1 MMIVVT
7 LNSSPSYYL
16 CPTKKEP
23 CWVSRLLI
31 KGARNLDS
39 FHHISTN
46 DRPIVL
52 TDLWRLCKKRKKVG
66 ECSSFGALWM
76 CVSRL
81 IDCKSKEKSRNS
93 ICMFAVYRAIP
104 PAKMPLVMI
113 RCQMKQK
120 MPRCRLNN
128 SILCSPY
135 LLFEDEKQ
143 KIDTHTIS
151 SFVKG
156 EQSED
161 PRRYRCVC
169 HKANPA
175 RRLHLSSSMLITHR
189 HTRWL
194 TPKLFRSL
202 FPVQLFLLL
211 LLFSFFLLL
220 LSSALMTAISARG

>member
-1 MMIVVT
+1 
-7 LNSSPSYYL
+7 
-16 CPTKKEP
+16 
-23 CWVSRLLI
+23 
-31 KGARNLDS
+31 
-39 FHHISTN
+39 
-46 DRPIVL
+46 
-52 TDLWRLCKKRKKVG
+52 
-66 ECSSFGALWM
+66 M

-189 HTRWL
+189 HTL
-194 TPKLFRSL
+194 DDSPQNCFAPYSL
-202 FPVQLFLLL
+202 SN
-211 LLFSFFLLL
+211 SFFFFFFFLFFCCC
-220 LSSALMTAISARG
+220 